1 MVSKGKPRIP
11 EDLQM
16 WIEARKRFHL
26 THAQVQMARE
36 LGMNPKKFG
45 GLANHKQEPWKA
57 PLPLFIQ
64 YLYEKRFG
72 KERPD
77 RVLSI
82 EERARE
88 LAAKKAAKQEQRR
101 ERRLLAA
108 DAPEN
113 GQSLG
118 QSAATHVE
126 HAGALAQT
134 SASDGRAHVQ
144 AELPI

>member
-1 MVSKGKPRIP
+1 MSKGKQRIP
-11 EDLQM
+11 DDLQR
-16 WIEARKRFHL
+16 WIDARKRFHL

-36 LGMNPKKFG
+36 LGINPKKFG

-64 YLYEKRFG
+64 YLYEKRFE

-77 RVLSI
+77 RVVSI

-88 LAAKKAAKQEQRR
+88 LAAKKAAKREQRR

-108 DAPEN
+108 DAQEN

-118 QSAATHVE
+118 QSTATHVE
-126 HAGALAQT
+126 HVGALA
-134 SASDGRAHVQ
+134 
-144 AELPI
+144 